1 MTAIRSILLH
11 LDASPGSA
19 ARLTLALALADRF
32 DARVTALFGVQ
43 SDAAQPAFAYSAAAA
58 LRAAEES
65 EALHDMELARLH
77 DACTQDASR
86 CAWYSMVGDAM
97 VHGFATE
104 AAYADL
110 LILGQPAAS
119 MAGGG
124 PPTGFA
130 EAVILRCGTPAV
142 VVPYP
147 HRQEALGRCVL
158 VAWDG
163 SPPAARAV
171 KAALPLLQSAAQVH
185 VATWAPQA
193 PFAPFSGMDLKEW
206 LRRHGVSS
214 QVHRRGPSARVAE
227 EISSLAHD
235 LYADLVVMGCYGH
248 GRLREQLFGGAT
260 RGALALLSVPV
271 LMAH

>member
-19 ARLTLALALADRF
+19 ARLTLACALADRF
-32 DARVTALFGVQ
+32 SAQVTALFGVH

-65 EALHDMELARLH
+65 EALHDMERARLH

-86 CAWYSMVGDAM
+86 CAWYNMVGDAL
-97 VHGFATE
+97 VHGFVTE

-119 MAGGG
+119 MEGGG

-130 EAVILRCGTPAV
+130 EAVILGCGTPAI

-147 HRQEALGRCVL
+147 QRQETLGGCVL

-163 SPPAARAV
+163 S
-171 KAALPLLQSAAQVH
+171 
-185 VATWAPQA
+185 
-193 PFAPFSGMDLKEW
+193 
-206 LRRHGVSS
+206 
-214 QVHRRGPSARVAE
+214 
-227 EISSLAHD
+227 
-235 LYADLVVMGCYGH
+235 
-248 GRLREQLFGGAT
+248 
-260 RGALALLSVPV
+260 
-271 LMAH
+271 